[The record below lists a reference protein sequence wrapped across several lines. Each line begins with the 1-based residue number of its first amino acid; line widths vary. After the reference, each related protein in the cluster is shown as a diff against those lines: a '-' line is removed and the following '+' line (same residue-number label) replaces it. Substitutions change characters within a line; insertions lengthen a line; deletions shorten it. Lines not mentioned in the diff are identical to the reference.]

1 MGLCEAGAIGT
12 EGTGLKLYEF
22 WSKAVQVHKDNRPSI
37 ALVIRRH

>member
-22 WSKAVQVHKDNRPSI
+22 WSKAVRVHKDNRPSTV
-37 ALVIRRH
+37 LVIHRH

>member
-22 WSKAVQVHKDNRPSI
+22 WSKDISAAIKDIIGHYISLR
-37 ALVIRRH
+37 

>member
-12 EGTGLKLYEF
+12 DSTGLRLYEF
-22 WSKAVQVHKDNRPSI
+22 LVKAVRVHKDNRPSI